1 MPHQKRT
8 RTTRATPGRV
18 RAPFTTYAP
27 PRANPRRRETSA
39 PAWLAWLRP
48 RKRSPMSPVPSAP
61 PPLAL
66 TRTRS
71 RAGTSGGRRV
81 GLDLRTGA
89 SRARASVMRSRQHR
103 PIATHGDAFPMK
115 PPSARPPAV
124 SRPRP
129 RLTGQG
135 RLHIHP
141 ALKGLLVAQVALIAL
156 AIWGLTSP
164 TWQVRHIR
172 VEGTN
177 DPVLRQAIQ
186 QLPLTGCNIF
196 RCDLVSSARQVQ
208 RLPLVAHAQAHASY
222 PDTMVIVVTPRQPA
236 VIWHTSAGDLVLAT
250 DGTVLGASESD
261 PTFTRSALPRI
272 DDDSDT
278 LFGGQMPHPGQSI
291 SAVLVEMAGQLRR
304 DMSGALGNGWALRY
318 TADRGFVATSADGR
332 QVLFGTPSDA
342 ALATQIDAQVQALP
356 HVTPPSADAVARGVQ
371 RQLAE
376 LRALLAQLKQQSER
390 ATLIDL
396 RWGAHPYYRTDG

>member
-1 MPHQKRT
+1 
-8 RTTRATPGRV
+8 
-18 RAPFTTYAP
+18 
-27 PRANPRRRETSA
+27 
-39 PAWLAWLRP
+39 
-48 RKRSPMSPVPSAP
+48 
-61 PPLAL
+61 
-66 TRTRS
+66 
-71 RAGTSGGRRV
+71 
-81 GLDLRTGA
+81 
-89 SRARASVMRSRQHR
+89 
-103 PIATHGDAFPMK
+103 MK
-115 PPSARPPAV
+115 PPSASRPPAA

-129 RLTGQG
+129 RLTGRR

-196 RCDLVSSARQVQ
+196 RCDLASSARQVQ
-208 RLPLVAHAQAHASY
+208 RLPLAAHAQAQASY

-236 VIWHTSAGDLVLAT
+236 VLWHTGVGDLVLAA
-250 DGTVLGASESD
+250 DGTVLGAPESD
-261 PTFTRSALPRI
+261 PTFTHPTLPRI
-272 DDDSDT
+272 DDDSAT
-278 LFGGQMPHPGQSI
+278 LFGGQLPHAGQSI

-304 DMSGALGNGWALRY
+304 DMSGALGDGWALHY
-318 TADRGFVATSADGR
+318 TADRGFVASSADGR

-342 ALATQIDAQVQALP
+342 ALATQTDAQAQALP

-376 LRALLAQLKQQSER
+376 LRALLAQLKQRSER
-390 ATLIDL
+390 AMLIDL

>member
-1 MPHQKRT
+1 
-8 RTTRATPGRV
+8 
-18 RAPFTTYAP
+18 
-27 PRANPRRRETSA
+27 
-39 PAWLAWLRP
+39 
-48 RKRSPMSPVPSAP
+48 
-61 PPLAL
+61 
-66 TRTRS
+66 
-71 RAGTSGGRRV
+71 
-81 GLDLRTGA
+81 
-89 SRARASVMRSRQHR
+89 
-103 PIATHGDAFPMK
+103 MK
-115 PPSARPPAV
+115 PPSASRPPAA

-129 RLTGQG
+129 RLTGRR

-196 RCDLVSSARQVQ
+196 RCDLASSARQVQ
-208 RLPLVAHAQAHASY
+208 RLPLAAHAQAQASY

-236 VIWHTSAGDLVLAT
+236 VLWHTGVGDLVLAA
-250 DGTVLGASESD
+250 DGTVLGAPESD
-261 PTFTRSALPRI
+261 PTFTHPTLPRI
-272 DDDSDT
+272 DDDSAT
-278 LFGGQMPHPGQSI
+278 LFGGQLPHAGQSI

-304 DMSGALGNGWALRY
+304 DMSGALGDGWALHY
-318 TADRGFVATSADGR
+318 TADRGFVASSADGR

-342 ALATQIDAQVQALP
+342 ALATQTDAQAQALSY
-356 HVTPPSADAVARGVQ
+356 VTPPSADAVARGVQ

-376 LRALLAQLKQQSER
+376 LRALLAQLKQRSER
-390 ATLIDL
+390 AMLIDL

>member
-1 MPHQKRT
+1 
-8 RTTRATPGRV
+8 
-18 RAPFTTYAP
+18 
-27 PRANPRRRETSA
+27 
-39 PAWLAWLRP
+39 
-48 RKRSPMSPVPSAP
+48 MSPVPSAP
-61 PPLAL
+61 PPPA
-66 TRTRS
+66 RPSTRS
-71 RAGTSGGRRV
+71 RAGTSTGRRV

-89 SRARASVMRSRQHR
+89 SRARASVMRRGQHR
-103 PIATHGDAFPMK
+103 PIPITTHGDASPIK
-115 PPSARPPAV
+115 PPSARPPAA

-129 RLTGQG
+129 RLTS
-135 RLHIHP
+135 RRSLHIHP

-172 VEGTN
+172 VEGTS

-196 RCDLVSSARQVQ
+196 RCDLASSAHQVQ

-236 VIWHTSAGDLVLAT
+236 ILWHTGVGDLVLAT
-250 DGTVLGASESD
+250 DGTVLGAPESD
-261 PTFTRSALPRI
+261 PAFTRPALPRI
-272 DDDSDT
+272 DDDSAT
-278 LFGGQMPHPGQSI
+278 LFGGQLPHSGQSI

-304 DMSGALGNGWALRY
+304 DMTGALGDGWALRY
-318 TADRGFVATSADGR
+318 TADRGFVASSADGR

-342 ALATQIDAQVQALP
+342 ALATQTDAQAQALP
-356 HVTPPSADAVARGVQ
+356 LVTPPSADAVARGVQ

-376 LRALLAQLKQQSER
+376 LHALLAQLKQRSER

-396 RWGAHPYYRTDG
+396 RWGAHPYYRADG